1 MVLELFLG
9 KCISQSASLCFK
21 FIKLFKKEYI
31 FHLKI
36 VDQGLKTKYVGDYI
50 PENQIR
56 QVLAEF
62 KVGSSKVPPFTGCVT
77 CTRSL

>member
-1 MVLELFLG
+1 MLRKHASKSFVGSERLRVGENGGTGFSVWRQPEMVLELLLG

-36 VDQGLKTKYVGDYI
+36 VDQGLKTKYV
-50 PENQIR
+50 
-56 QVLAEF
+56 
-62 KVGSSKVPPFTGCVT
+62 
-77 CTRSL
+77 